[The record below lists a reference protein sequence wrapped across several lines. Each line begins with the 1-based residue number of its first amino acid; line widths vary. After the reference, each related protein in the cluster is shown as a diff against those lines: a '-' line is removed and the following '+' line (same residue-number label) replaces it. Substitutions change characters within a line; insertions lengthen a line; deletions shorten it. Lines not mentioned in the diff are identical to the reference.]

1 MTKEF
6 QPYSS
11 LWLTTRTWFTRHE
24 AWTTGAWEELD
35 PEELDTTFESCL
47 KAINQVTRYFKDKDF
62 PKITANALTMK
73 AKVDEFKPVVPLALA
88 LRKQG
93 MKDRHWDQVSAAVGF
108 DIRPVEDFT
117 LQGCVDKGLLTHTE
131 LCDEVGERAFKE
143 YHIETS
149 LKKMQADWVGVD
161 FRLPQFKTTTTSYI
175 SGFEDAVQMLDE
187 HIVTTQ
193 AMSFSPFKKPF
204 EEEIETW
211 STQLMLVSDT
221 LEEWVKCQG
230 QWMYLQPIFDS
241 PDIMKQLPQETKR
254 FKSVD
259 STWRQQINL
268 AKSSPGILGVCSKD
282 GLKEKFQE
290 ANKNLEI
297 VQKGLAD
304 YLEKKRSVF
313 ARFYFLSNDELLE
326 ILSQTKEVR
335 NVRPHLRKV
344 FEAVA
349 DLQF

>member
-1 MTKEF
+1 MEQEQEDFEETLDSLAITVGGFAAYDDLSKYAEIAENVESVNERLRDCLEQSRLFSQREFLVGKDQKDYSRLQTMMKDF

-35 PEELDTTFESCL
+35 PEELDQTFEQCL
-47 KAINQVTRYFKDKDF
+47 KAMNQVVRYFKDKEF
-62 PKITANALTMK
+62 PQITANAQAMK

-93 MKDRHWDQVSAAVGF
+93 MKDRHWDQVSEAVGF
-108 DIRPVEDFT
+108 DIRPEEGFT
-117 LQGCVDKGLLTHTE
+117 LQSCVDKGLLAHTE
-131 LCDEVGERAFKE
+131 LCDDVGERAFKE

-149 LKKMQADWVGVD
+149 LKKMQADWDGVD
-161 FRLPQFKTTTTSYI
+161 FRLPQFKATTTSYI

-204 EEEIETW
+204 EEEIELW
-211 STQLMLVSDT
+211 SVKLLLVSDT

-241 PDIMKQLPQETKR
+241 PDIMK
-254 FKSVD
+254 
-259 STWRQQINL
+259 
-268 AKSSPGILGVCSKD
+268 
-282 GLKEKFQE
+282 
-290 ANKNLEI
+290 
-297 VQKGLAD
+297 
-304 YLEKKRSVF
+304 
-313 ARFYFLSNDELLE
+313 
-326 ILSQTKEVR
+326 
-335 NVRPHLRKV
+335 
-344 FEAVA
+344 
-349 DLQF
+349 